1 MGFEFGMGFDLG
13 LGFSFEV
20 RRKKINHKFIN
31 RGISVVKTAQGCGRI
46 SKTYFDLGLGL
57 GFEFGMGFGFEWDSD
72 SGWDSDSNSTS
83 NKKVRRKKLDGSEKH
98 QYRVQLDVEWA
109 QSMVAPLV
117 LQ

>member
-20 RRKKINHKFIN
+20 RRKKFNHKFFN

-46 SKTYFDLGLGL
+46 SKTYFDLGL

-98 QYRVQLDVEWA
+98 QYRA
-109 QSMVAPLV
+109 KP
-117 LQ
+117 